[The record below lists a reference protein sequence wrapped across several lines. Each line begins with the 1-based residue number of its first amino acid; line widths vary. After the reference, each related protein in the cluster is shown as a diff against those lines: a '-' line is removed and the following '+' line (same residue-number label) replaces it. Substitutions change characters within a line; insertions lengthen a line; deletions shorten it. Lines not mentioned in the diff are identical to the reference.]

1 MLRSMTFMGN
11 LVRNADGA
19 AGGAAPAP
27 AAAPAAAP
35 APALAGAAALM
46 KEPAPA
52 AAAKP
57 AGEQP
62 APAAAEKPWWDA
74 LPDTLKN
81 TAAAKQWKD
90 PAAAVE
96 SYVNLEKI
104 MGADKAGRTVML
116 PKDDASP
123 EEMASFYKSLGVPEA
138 ADKYEIKVPDGMS
151 SEIIDE
157 AKGWMHQAN
166 VPAKLAQQLVD
177 AVAKS
182 EAAKMEQWAKQSK
195 ADLNDLSVEWGAK
208 FEDNAEVARRAF
220 RAAGLTPEQSERIEM
235 VVGTKAFMQMFHKF
249 GMNMTEAAAPAPGQG
264 GGQFVMNKAEAQ
276 RKADMLR
283 ASPDFQARYLSPNN
297 LIRQQAIAELEE
309 LTKIAAG

>member
-27 AAAPAAAP
+27 APAPAAAPAMAGAAALAKESAPAAAP
-35 APALAGAAALM
+35 APAA
-46 KEPAPA
+46 PAPA
-52 AAAKP
+52 D
-57 AGEQP
+57 
-62 APAAAEKPWWDA
+62 KPWWDG
-74 LPDTLKN
+74 LPENLKT

-116 PKDDASP
+116 PKDDATP
-123 EEMASFYKSLGVPEA
+123 EELGQFYKTLGVPDA
-138 ADKYEIKVPDGMS
+138 ADKYEIKVPEGMAP
-151 SEIIDE
+151 EIIDE

-166 VPAKLAQQLVD
+166 VPSKLAQQLVD

-195 ADLNDLSVEWGAK
+195 ADMNDLSVEWGSK
-208 FEDNAEVARRAF
+208 FEDNAEVARRAY

-235 VVGTKAFMQMFHKF
+235 IVGTKTFMSMFHKF
-249 GMNMTEAAAPAPGQG
+249 GMNMAEAAAPSPGQG
-264 GGQFVMNKAEAQ
+264 GGQFVMNKAEAA

-283 ASPDFQARYLSPNN
+283 SSPDFQARYLSPNN
-297 LIRQQAIAELEE
+297 LVRQQAISELEE

>member
-1 MLRSMTFMGN
+1 MGN
-11 LVRNADGA
+11 LVRNADGVG
-19 AGGAAPAP
+19 GGAAPAPAP
-27 AAAPAAAP
+27 AAAPAM
-35 APALAGAAALM
+35 AGAAALM

-52 AAAKP
+52 AAA
-57 AGEQP
+57 A
-62 APAAAEKPWWDA
+62 APAADAAAAPAEKPWWDV
-74 LPDTLKN
+74 LPENLKT

-123 EEMASFYKSLGVPEA
+123 EELAGFYKALGVPEA
-138 ADKYEIKVPDGMS
+138 ADKYEIKVPEGMAP
-151 SEIIDE
+151 EIIDE

-182 EAAKMEQWAKQSK
+182 EAVKMEEWAKQSK
-195 ADLNDLSVEWGAK
+195 ADMNDLAVEWGSK
-208 FEDNAEVARRAF
+208 FEDNAEMARRAF

-235 VVGTKAFMQMFHKF
+235 IVGTKTFMAMFHKF
-249 GMNMTEAAAPAPGQG
+249 GMNMSEAAAPSPGQG

-297 LIRQQAIAELEE
+297 LIRQQAISELEE
-309 LTKIAAG
+309 LTKITAG

>member
-11 LVRNADGA
+11 LVRNAEGA

-27 AAAPAAAP
+27 AP
-35 APALAGAAALM
+35 APALAPVMAGAAALA

-52 AAAKP
+52 AAA
-57 AGEQP
+57 AP
-62 APAAAEKPWWDA
+62 APAAPAPADKPWWDA
-74 LPDTLKN
+74 LPENLKT

-104 MGADKAGRTVML
+104 MGADKANRTVML

-123 EEMASFYKSLGVPEA
+123 EELAGFYKALGVPEA
-138 ADKYEIKVPDGMS
+138 ADKYEIKVPEGMS
-151 SEIIDE
+151 PEIIDE

-166 VPAKLAQQLVD
+166 VPSKLAQQLVD

-195 ADLNDLSVEWGAK
+195 AEMNDLAVEWGSK

-235 VVGTKAFMQMFHKF
+235 VVGTKTFMQMFHKF
-249 GMNMTEAAAPAPGQG
+249 GMNMSEAAAPAPGQG

-297 LIRQQAIAELEE
+297 LIRQQAISELEE
-309 LTKIAAG
+309 LTKITAG